1 MRLNRVSFYAV
12 DFLMLIACCVG
23 LMALLG
29 RIIELLTYNEF
40 KQGVIL
46 AGGLGLTAYVLN
58 LLRNVVH
65 KGK

>member
-1 MRLNRVSFYAV
+1 MRLNKVSFHAV

-23 LMALLG
+23 FMALLG
-29 RIIELLTYNEF
+29 RTIELLTYNEF

-46 AGGLGLTAYVLN
+46 AGALGLTAYVLN

-65 KGK
+65 NGK